1 MNNFVR
7 ILIISMIIHIIITL
21 KFPFFLAYFPNSHA
35 MESYKTNS
43 RTGAVGSP
51 LELVG
56 GWCPGHVLMSCDVGV
71 PVMF

>member
-1 MNNFVR
+1 MY
-7 ILIISMIIHIIITL
+7 ISPIAML
-21 KFPFFLAYFPNSHA
+21 WGLAKHR
-35 MESYKTNS
+35 

-56 GWCPGHVLMSCDVGV
+56 GWCPGYVLMAFGSCDVGV